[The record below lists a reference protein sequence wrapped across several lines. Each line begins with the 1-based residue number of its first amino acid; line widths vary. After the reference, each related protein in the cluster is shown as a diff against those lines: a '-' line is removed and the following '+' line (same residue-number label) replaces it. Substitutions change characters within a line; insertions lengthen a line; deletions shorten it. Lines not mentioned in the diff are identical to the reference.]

1 MRRVGRVSIALPAL
15 VAAVGAGGF
24 TAVAGVAAIDI
35 APSAGASFI
44 TDRALDA
51 TARAAFGFDEID
63 TTAVDESESFSCQV
77 MDMTA
82 DPEADD

>member
-24 TAVAGVAAIDI
+24 TAVAGVAAIDV
-35 APSAGASFI
+35 APPAGASFI
-44 TDRALDA
+44 TDGALDA
-51 TARAAFGFDEID
+51 TARSAFGLDGID
-63 TTAVDESESFSCQV
+63 PTTVDESESFSCQV